1 MPIDARN
8 TLDLD
13 WPGGS
18 LMLKIQF
25 YPLSFVS
32 APQLRWNSQHNN
44 NYHGE
49 IQQFFF
55 YSILQE

>member
-1 MPIDARN
+1 MSIGAQNP
-8 TLDLD
+8 LDLD

-32 APQLRWNSQHNN
+32 APQLR
-44 NYHGE
+44 
-49 IQQFFF
+49 
-55 YSILQE
+55 

>member
-8 TLDLD
+8 PLDLD

-32 APQLRWNSQHNN
+32 APQLR
-44 NYHGE
+44 
-49 IQQFFF
+49 
-55 YSILQE
+55 